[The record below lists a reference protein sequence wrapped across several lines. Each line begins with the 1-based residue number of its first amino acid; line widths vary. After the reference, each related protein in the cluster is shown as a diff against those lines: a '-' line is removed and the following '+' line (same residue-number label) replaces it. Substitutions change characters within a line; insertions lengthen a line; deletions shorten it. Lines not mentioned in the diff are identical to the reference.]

1 LKKLYSII
9 LCLLVISFL
18 DSCDW
23 KFKIT
28 GEEDDP
34 DRIEIQRYD
43 RLESRYLATGD
54 FSALQQMNTTYP
66 VETRTLVEDVLQ
78 LGAVTDSHINNKFLS
93 FFQDS
98 TLQNIISDAEAQY
111 ANMDDLNDMLT
122 ASFIKLKKLLPN
134 IQYPV
139 IYTQI
144 GALDQ
149 SIIVGDKLIGIS
161 LDKYLG
167 KDYPVYQRFYS
178 EQQRESMER
187 KYIVPDCLTFY
198 LLSLYP
204 MKDHDQQSQLNRDL
218 HIAKVMWT
226 VNQVLPHP
234 MFKSKYVSMVN
245 HYMKHHKDVTVDQL
259 MNTTDYSQFK

>member
-1 LKKLYSII
+1 MKRIYAI
-9 LCLLVISFL
+9 LLSLLVVFCL

-43 RLESRYLATGD
+43 RLESRYLTTGD

-66 VETRTLVEDVLQ
+66 VETRTLVEDVLK

-98 TLQNIISDAEAQY
+98 TLQNIIADAEAQY
-111 ANMDDLNDMLT
+111 ANMDDLYDMLT
-122 ASFIKLKKLLPN
+122 NSFIKLKDLLPN
-134 IQYPV
+134 VQHPI

-167 KDYPVYQRFYS
+167 KDYPVYQRYYP
-178 EQQRESMER
+178 EQQRETMER

-204 MKDHDQQSQLNRDL
+204 MKDHDQISQLGRDL
-218 HIAKVMWT
+218 HIGKVMWT
-226 VNQVLPHP
+226 VNQILPHP
-234 MFKSKYVSMVN
+234 MFKSKYISLVD

-259 MNTTDYSQFK
+259 LKDTAYSKFQ